1 VCITVCFLTI
11 GFFDGIQDGLSIV
24 QKFAFFLEV
33 KWDYYANHLAL
44 LILIYSEFVWLGFLG
59 NVK

>member
-1 VCITVCFLTI
+1 MCITVCFLTI

-24 QKFAFFLEV
+24 RKFAFFLEV

-44 LILIYSEFVWLGFLG
+44 LILIYSVFVWLGFLE

>member
-1 VCITVCFLTI
+1 VSTIVCFLTI

-44 LILIYSEFVWLGFLG
+44 LILIYSEFV
-59 NVK
+59 

>member
-1 VCITVCFLTI
+1 MCITVCFLTI

-24 QKFAFFLEV
+24 QKFVFFLEV

-44 LILIYSEFVWLGFLG
+44 LILIYSVFVWLGFLV

>member
-1 VCITVCFLTI
+1 MCITVCFLTI
-11 GFFDGIQDGLSIV
+11 DFFDGIQDGLSIV

-44 LILIYSEFVWLGFLG
+44 LILIYSVFVWLGFLE